1 MKPWGTGKMPG
12 DVSTQKAWRQPLSKQ
27 RPALSLISNLVVIIL
42 WFWLFRPVYP
52 YLATIFTRQ
61 EFRINQIVLLAA
73 LTLLAFQL
81 RKGTLRLYLGQSPRL
96 YTPALSLALSGA
108 IGFVLAERFL
118 DVNTL
123 SAILFGLGSYG
134 FLGLWMSPS
143 RWRQGLPAA
152 LLLVGALP
160 LGEHMQTFIG
170 YPVRILTAEIVGQ
183 GLTAIG
189 ATSASLD
196 TILVFESGIT
206 QVDLPCSGVKSL
218 WTGGLFLIA
227 ATWIDRRPLNL
238 RWGGVASAFAA
249 LLLLANLIR
258 VGVLVTVGMV
268 MDWRLFAEML
278 HIPLGVLGFVG
289 ACGAAILML
298 NWTGSYDHDAEPD
311 LDSMGVLLETHPAR
325 TWMTPLLLCV
335 ILILILLHSP
345 RPQDTFVEASREW
358 IFPAD
363 LQTNPWPLTPGEL
376 EWLGSGGALSGNRW
390 RFTWGDLSGSML
402 VITSNSWR
410 AHHRP
415 ERCFQVYGLTVENS
429 YTIMTDTGS
438 PIRYLSLGDGS
449 DRSLYTAVY
458 WFQSRDQI
466 TDDYATR
473 IWADMALERQTWV
486 LVTILMDE
494 PLDPGSDDMQEL
506 YPAMR
511 QLVAQNLG
519 GGQGQ

>member
-1 MKPWGTGKMPG
+1 VKPRDEGNVPG
-12 DVSTQKAWRQPLSKQ
+12 DNSIPKVWRLSLIKQ
-27 RPALSLISNLVVIIL
+27 RPALSLISNLVLILL

-73 LTLLAFQL
+73 LTLLAWQL
-81 RKGTLRLYLGQSPRL
+81 RKGTLRVHFSQPPQL
-96 YTPALSLALSGA
+96 YTPALALMLIGA
-108 IGFVLAERFL
+108 IGFVLADRFL

-134 FLGLWMSPS
+134 FLGLWMDPS

-183 GLTAIG
+183 GLTALG
-189 ATSASLD
+189 STSTSLD

-227 ATWIDRRPLNL
+227 ATWIDRRPINL
-238 RWGGVASAFAA
+238 RWGAVALTFGA

-258 VGVLVTVGMV
+258 VGVLVTAGMV
-268 MDWRLFAEML
+268 MDWRLLAEML

-289 ACGAAILML
+289 ACAAAVLML
-298 NWTGSYDHDAEPD
+298 NWTDSYVHDAEPD
-311 LDSMGVLLETHPAR
+311 VGSKDVLLENHPAR
-325 TWMTPLLLCV
+325 TWMTPLLVCV
-335 ILILILLHSP
+335 ILVLILLYSP
-345 RPQDTFVEASREW
+345 RPQDTFVEASRAW
-358 IFPAD
+358 IFPED
-363 LQTNPWPLTPGEL
+363 VQTNPWMLTSGEL

-390 RFTWGDLSGSML
+390 RFTRDDLSGSLL
-402 VITSNSWR
+402 VITSNTWR
-410 AHHRP
+410 AQHRP
-415 ERCFQVYGLTVENS
+415 ERCFLVYGLTVENS
-429 YTIMTDTGS
+429 YTILTDTGS

-449 DRSLYTAVY
+449 DQSFYTAVY
-458 WFQSRDQI
+458 WFQSRDQV

-473 IWADMALERQTWV
+473 IWADMAIERQTWA
-486 LVTILMDE
+486 LVTILMDA
-494 PLDPGSDDMQEL
+494 PLDPDSDEMQEL
-506 YPAMR
+506 YPVMR
-511 QLVAQNLG
+511 QLVAHNLG
-519 GGQGQ
+519 GG